1 MNVYVGITCGTGG
14 VSCPG
19 RGLGISANAMKGG
32 IGVVG
37 ALLVEQLVDNRTQ
50 KTVIRYRKLYGL
62 RCLKMGNSSLYF
74 LLYRQNQ
81 VYNFPG
87 NIYCLANLYSRRMA
101 PMNYSIQLM
110 EEPARFVQV
119 ITSGDWERDVDNVMG
134 LEVMQKMVELKV
146 NKAVIDMRDLQFEL
160 RVLDI
165 FQRVETLRDQ
175 RQKVKPSSS
184 RVALV
189 YRPKDTKTDDD
200 FIFFENTARN
210 RGLPYRVFKQMETAL
225 EWLTE

>member
-1 MNVYVGITCGTGG
+1 
-14 VSCPG
+14 
-19 RGLGISANAMKGG
+19 
-32 IGVVG
+32 
-37 ALLVEQLVDNRTQ
+37 
-50 KTVIRYRKLYGL
+50 
-62 RCLKMGNSSLYF
+62 
-74 LLYRQNQ
+74 
-81 VYNFPG
+81 
-87 NIYCLANLYSRRMA
+87 
-101 PMNYSIQLM
+101 MNYSIQLM
-110 EEPARFVQV
+110 EKPTRYVQV
-119 ITSGDWERDVDNVMG
+119 ITSGDWEREVDNVMG
-134 LEVMQKMVELKV
+134 LEVMQKMVEWKV

-165 FQRVETLRDQ
+165 FQRAETLRDQ

-189 YRPKDTKTDDD
+189 YRSKDAKTDDD